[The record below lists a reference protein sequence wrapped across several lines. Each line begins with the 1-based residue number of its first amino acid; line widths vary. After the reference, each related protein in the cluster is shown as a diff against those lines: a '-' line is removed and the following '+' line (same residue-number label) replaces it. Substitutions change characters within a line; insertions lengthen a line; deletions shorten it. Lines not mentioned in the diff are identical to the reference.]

1 MQREKINVVWLKRDL
16 RLSDHFPL
24 KQAEEDGLPT
34 MLLYIFEPMLLDDP
48 HYSERHW
55 RFVTESLTDMNKLLA
70 GKVTVAH
77 GDAVSVFTEVNHNFE
92 IASIFSH
99 EETGL
104 ANTFTRDK
112 EILRWV
118 KENSIR
124 WLETASGAV
133 SRPCDNRQHWDQNWQ
148 KVMRADLVVNQ
159 PGKLNIVTYSFDTT
173 KLPNSWKHPD
183 PTMQLGGSDA
193 AQKVLDD
200 FFESRGVD
208 YHRLISKPLQSQ
220 LSCSRMSP
228 YLAWGNI
235 SLREMY
241 QRLLSHWNRKGWR
254 RPLIALSS
262 RLHWHCHFIQKFES
276 ECNME
281 FGPINKGYREM
292 PYREDPQSKQDLVA
306 WKTGN
311 SGYPLIDAC
320 MRCLIQ
326 TGYINFRMRAMLVSF
341 LCHHLQID
349 WRRGVSHLASVFLDF
364 EPGIH
369 YAQFQMQA
377 GVTGIN
383 TIRIYNPSKQAQ
395 EHDPDGLFIRQWC
408 AELASL
414 PTELLFEPWTITPME
429 EIMYGVVIGRDYPA
443 RIVDTTKSYRQASEM
458 LWSWKKR
465 PDVKVEANRILRR
478 HVRSN

>member
-1 MQREKINVVWLKRDL
+1 MRKTKINIVWFKRDL
-16 RLSDHFPL
+16 RLTDHLPL
-24 KQAEEDGLPT
+24 KHAEVAGLPT
-34 MLLYIFEPMLLDDP
+34 LLLYMFEPMLISDP

-55 RFVTESLTDMNKLLA
+55 RFVTESLIDMNRQLA
-70 GKVTVAH
+70 GKVIVSH
-77 GDAVSVFTEVNHNFE
+77 DDAVSTFSQINRQFE
-92 IASIFSH
+92 IMSIFSH

-104 ANTFTRDK
+104 ATSYTRDK
-112 EILRWV
+112 AVLRWT
-118 KENSIR
+118 KEHSIR
-124 WLETASGAV
+124 WIETQSGAV
-133 SRPCDNRQHWDQNWQ
+133 IRPCVSREHWDKDWRN
-148 KVMRADLVVNQ
+148 VMRDELVVNQ
-159 PGKLNIVTYSFDTT
+159 LNKLKLVSYSFDTT
-173 KLPNSWKHPD
+173 KLSNSWKNPD
-183 PTMQLGGSDA
+183 SAMQLGGSSEA
-193 AQKVLDD
+193 KKVLDD
-200 FFESRGVD
+200 FFDFRGTD

-235 SLREMY
+235 SLRQMY
-241 QRLLSHWNRKGWR
+241 QRLLTHWNRKGWR

-281 FGPINKGYREM
+281 FEPINKGYREL
-292 PYREDPQSKQDLVA
+292 PYRSDSQSNQDLLA

-311 SGYPLIDAC
+311 TGYPLVDAC
-320 MRCLIQ
+320 MRCLIE

-341 LCHHLQID
+341 LTHHLQID

-383 TIRIYNPSKQAQ
+383 TIRIYNPNKQAQ
-395 EHDPDGLFIRQWC
+395 EHDSDGLFIRQWC
-408 AELASL
+408 SELAPL
-414 PTELLFEPWTITPME
+414 PTEILFKPWNITAME
-429 EIMYGVVIGRDYPA
+429 EIMYGVVIGQDYPT
-443 RIVDTTKSYRQASEM
+443 RIVDTTISYREASER
-458 LWSWKKR
+458 LWSWRKR
-465 PDVKVEANRILRR
+465 PDVKTEANRILRR